1 MATKKNK
8 RVEVIS
14 PKIKCLGCE
23 ITFEQILGVINGK
36 RFQNE
41 FKDHE
46 VRLMSTTHPNCNVG
60 IVMTGQNKDLPP
72 KRNNQTGEFSQLNLD
87 VNKEKLSF
95 GNIFLYDSRINVF
108 FYELNMNGCYLD
120 KLAENIQTYWNNHY
134 DDKIELSF
142 LPVSR
147 KGEYQRLMRMRYYK
161 EFYVELTNPTEILQ
175 DYKDS
180 TSSLFSMAK
189 SYISKGMKNNSDVFV
204 LKFATFGKRLN
215 KLGLSSKAILE
226 LAKSF
231 GFLLAGEQRKNV
243 KKLQVKGYF
252 SDPSEPQTL
261 QPINLVSD
269 VFTIYI
275 KLTTQTLHSNLQET
289 KRKEEIEKLYLKH
302 LPELNYIFNRESNE
316 SH

>member
-8 RVEVIS
+8 RVEVLS
-14 PKIKCLGCE
+14 PQIKCFGGD
-23 ITFEQILGVINGK
+23 ITFEQILNVVNGK
-36 RFQNE
+36 KFQNE

-46 VRLMSTTHPNCNVG
+46 IKLMPTTLSNCLVG

-87 VNKEKLSF
+87 VNREKLSF
-95 GNIFLYDSRINVF
+95 GNIFLYDVRINIL

-120 KLAENIQTYWNNHY
+120 KLAENIQTYWNSQY

-142 LPVSR
+142 VPVSR
-147 KGEYQRLMRMRYYK
+147 KGEYQRLMKMGYYK

-189 SYISKGMKNNSDVFV
+189 SYISKGMKNKSDVFV
-204 LKFATFGKRLN
+204 LKFATFGKQVN
-215 KLGLSSKAILE
+215 KIGLSAKAILE

-252 SDPSEPQTL
+252 ADPNEPQTL

-275 KLTTQTLHSNLQET
+275 KLTVQTLPSNLQET
-289 KRKEEIEKLYLKH
+289 ERKEEIEKLYQKH

-316 SH
+316 NH

>member
-8 RVEVIS
+8 RVEVLS
-14 PKIKCLGCE
+14 PQIKCFGDDV
-23 ITFEQILGVINGK
+23 TFEKILNIVNGK
-36 RFQNE
+36 KFQNE

-46 VRLMSTTHPNCNVG
+46 IKLMPTTLSNCLVG

-72 KRNNQTGEFSQLNLD
+72 KRNNRTGEFSQLNLD
-87 VNKEKLSF
+87 VNREKLSF
-95 GNIFLYDSRINVF
+95 GNIFLYDSRINIL

-120 KLAENIQTYWNNHY
+120 KLAENIQTYWNSQY

-142 LPVSR
+142 VPVSR
-147 KGEYQRLMRMRYYK
+147 KGEYQRLMKMGYYK

-175 DYKDS
+175 DYKDN

-189 SYISKGMKNNSDVFV
+189 SYISKGMKNRSDVFV
-204 LKFATFGKRLN
+204 LKFATFGKQVN
-215 KLGLSSKAILE
+215 KIGLSAKSILD

-252 SDPSEPQTL
+252 TDPNEPQTL

-275 KLTTQTLHSNLQET
+275 KLTVHTLPSNLQET
-289 KRKEEIEKLYLKH
+289 ERKEEIEKLYQKH

-316 SH
+316 NH

>member
-14 PKIKCLGCE
+14 PKIKCFGCN
-23 ITFEQILGVINGK
+23 ITFEQILNAVSGIK
-36 RFQNE
+36 FQNE

-46 VRLMSTTHPNCNVG
+46 INLIPTTLPNCHVG

-72 KRNNQTGEFSQLNLD
+72 KRNNQTGKFSQLNLD
-87 VNKEKLSF
+87 VNNEKLSY
-95 GNIFLYDSRINVF
+95 GNIFLYDRRINVL

-120 KLAENIQTYWNNHY
+120 KLADNIQTYWNSQN

-147 KGEYQRLMRMRYYK
+147 KGEYQRLMRMGYYK
-161 EFYVELTNPTEILQ
+161 EFFVELTNPTEILQ

-189 SYISKGMKNNSDVFV
+189 KYILKGVKNNSDVFV

-215 KLGLSSKAILE
+215 KLGLSSQAISE

-243 KKLQVKGYF
+243 RKLQVKGYF
-252 SDPSEPQTL
+252 SDPNEPQTL

-275 KLTTQTLHSNLQET
+275 KLTTQTLHSNLQEIE
-289 KRKEEIEKLYLKH
+289 RKEEIEKLYQKH
-302 LPELNYIFNRESNE
+302 LPELNYIFNRENNE

>member
-1 MATKKNK
+1 MKKK
-8 RVEVIS
+8 
-14 PKIKCLGCE
+14 
-23 ITFEQILGVINGK
+23 
-36 RFQNE
+36 FQNE
-41 FKDHE
+41 FKEHE
-46 VRLMSTTHPNCNVG
+46 INLISTTLPNCQVG

-72 KRNNQTGEFSQLNLD
+72 KRNNQTGKFSQLNLD
-87 VNKEKLSF
+87 VNNEKLSY
-95 GNIFLYDSRINVF
+95 GNIFLYDKRINVL

-120 KLAENIQTYWNNHY
+120 KLADNIQTYWNREY

-147 KGEYQRLMRMRYYK
+147 KGEYQRLMRMGYYK

-189 SYISKGMKNNSDVFV
+189 RYILKGVKNNSDVFI

-215 KLGLSSKAILE
+215 KLGLSSKAISE

-243 KKLQVKGYF
+243 RKLQVKGYF
-252 SDPSEPQTL
+252 ADPNEPQTL

-275 KLTTQTLHSNLQET
+275 KLTTQTLHSNLQEIE
-289 KRKEEIEKLYLKH
+289 RKKEIEKLYQKH
-302 LPELNYIFNRESNE
+302 LPELNYIFNRENNE

>member
-1 MATKKNK
+1 M
-8 RVEVIS
+8 
-14 PKIKCLGCE
+14 
-23 ITFEQILGVINGK
+23 
-36 RFQNE
+36 
-41 FKDHE
+41 
-46 VRLMSTTHPNCNVG
+46 G

-72 KRNNQTGEFSQLNLD
+72 KRNNRTGEFSQLNLD
-87 VNKEKLSF
+87 VNREKLSF
-95 GNIFLYDSRINVF
+95 GNIFLYDSRINIL

-120 KLAENIQTYWNNHY
+120 KLAENIQTYWNSQY

-142 LPVSR
+142 VPVSR
-147 KGEYQRLMRMRYYK
+147 KGEYQRLMKMGYYK

-175 DYKDS
+175 DYKDN

-189 SYISKGMKNNSDVFV
+189 SYISKGMKNRSDVFV
-204 LKFATFGKRLN
+204 LKFATFGKQVN
-215 KLGLSSKAILE
+215 KIGLSAKSILD

-252 SDPSEPQTL
+252 TDPNEPQTL

-275 KLTTQTLHSNLQET
+275 KLTVHTLPSNLQET
-289 KRKEEIEKLYLKH
+289 ERKEEIEKLYQKH

-316 SH
+316 NH